1 VRIDSKEAS
10 ASFSFGDSME
20 DGKTILY
27 EVYKNGKKNG
37 EFKVLSLGI
46 EQILRTCK
54 TWQLNPSDYQ
64 IKRIS
69 DDEVVWDGRL
79 DVRSST

>member
-1 VRIDSKEAS
+1 
-10 ASFSFGDSME
+10 ME